1 MTLLIITSIILVLSA
16 VVIILTPMKKPPELT
31 VAPKPKITKEQKEA
45 FEVFKI
51 LLASGKEVEFAKAI
65 CKQMSNNTYG
75 IKIGEHDWIVKELSL
90 ENFINDW
97 YKNN

>member
-1 MTLLIITSIILVLSA
+1 MTLIIITSIILVVSA

-51 LLASGKEVEFAKAI
+51 ALNTGNRVWINEQTYCQKIDNGYIYVNG
-65 CKQMSNNTYG
+65 CK
-75 IKIGEHDWIVKELSL
+75 L
-90 ENFINDW
+90 ETRQLNIQNFINDW